1 MSKHVVVSGA
11 AFAGLMAARDLQ
23 AGVVCVEI
31 VEARDRL
38 GGRAWTEERMGRL
51 LRLGATW
58 VHWYQAHTWTEIMRY
73 NQPIVASPEPEKVYW
88 NSSNGETT
96 EGTLD
101 QVDELIRPAMD
112 EVFARAN
119 EY

>member
-1 MSKHVVVSGA
+1 
-11 AFAGLMAARDLQ
+11 
-23 AGVVCVEI
+23 
-31 VEARDRL
+31 
-38 GGRAWTEERMGRL
+38 MGRPL
-51 LRLGATW
+51 ELGATW

-88 NSSNGETT
+88 NSSTGGTT

-119 EY
+119 EDFPDPLDPLWILSEQYDGPAELREQLLADGQAPGRQHVRE